1 MTDEHKEN
9 KEEEYLNNW
18 KRAAADLANYKK
30 DEMERMGTLLQY
42 SKADLIEKVLPVFDS
57 IYLAQKSLP
66 DDAGIA
72 QIIKQ
77 IVDFLKKE
85 GIEEI
90 KVVGEKFNAE
100 TMEIVAASAEASTFD
115 KSTAGQAGEPQEEIV
130 VVEELQKGY
139 MMQGKVLRVA
149 RVKVNK

>member
-1 MTDEHKEN
+1 MTDEETLQQDSGQVKKEPD
-9 KEEEYLNNW
+9 KADEYLNNW

-42 SKADLIEKVLPVFDS
+42 SKADLIEKVLPIFDS

-66 DDAGIA
+66 DNEGIS

-90 KVVGEKFNAE
+90 VVIGQKFNPE
-100 TMEIVAASAEASTFD
+100 TMEIVEEVE
-115 KSTAGQAGEPQEEIV
+115 GGESGTV
-130 VVEELQKGY
+130 AEELQKGY
-139 MMQGKVLRVA
+139 MMGEKVLRPSKI
-149 RVKVNK
+149 KVNK